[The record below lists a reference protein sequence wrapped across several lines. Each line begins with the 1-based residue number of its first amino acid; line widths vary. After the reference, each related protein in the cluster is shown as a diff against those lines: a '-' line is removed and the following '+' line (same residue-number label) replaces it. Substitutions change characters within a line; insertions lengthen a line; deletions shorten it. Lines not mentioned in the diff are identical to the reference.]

1 MFLATPPPPGGAE
14 FVRRRHTVGVFDAD
28 RLRRIVPWVLRAGW
42 VAVLLVGGTA
52 IDGAL
57 ADTSDGPGAAVR
69 WLALAG
75 WVVGVAAMAVP
86 AATTLTAT
94 RLVVPLA
101 VPVAVTA
108 WVAGADAVDGAA
120 FLGAAMI
127 TSVVAGSSAL
137 GRGFVQ
143 ASAYGDEDRHLL
155 RPPIAYLAVAVLA
168 WLLWAAAVTSA
179 AVLTAQGEPVWALV
193 VGAFAAAGTVLLF
206 PRWHRLTRRWI
217 VLVPVGIVVHDHVVL
232 AETLMLRRQEIARL
246 GLAPAGTDAADFTG
260 PTSGHAIEIRTAEP
274 VTAIVSLVPGTP
286 SGTAIH
292 LTGCLVAPTRPG
304 QVLAAAAAR
313 RFPVGAVD

>member
-1 MFLATPPPPGGAE
+1 M
-14 FVRRRHTVGVFDAD
+14 
-28 RLRRIVPWVLRAGW
+28 LRAGW
-42 VAVLLVGGTA
+42 VAVLLLGGPA

-57 ADTSDGPGAAVR
+57 ADTGDGPATAVR

-94 RLVVPLA
+94 RLLVPLT
-101 VPVAVTA
+101 VPAAAIT
-108 WVAGADAVDGAA
+108 WIAGADAVDAAA
-120 FLGAAMI
+120 FLGGGVL
-127 TSVVAGSSAL
+127 TSIVAGSSAL

-155 RPPIAYLAVAVLA
+155 RPPLAYLVVATLA
-168 WLLWAAAVTSA
+168 WLLWAAAVMVT
-179 AVLTAQGEPVWALV
+179 AVLTSRGETIWALV
-193 VGAFAAAGTVLLF
+193 VGAAVVASGVVLF
-206 PRWHRLTRRWI
+206 PRWHRLSRRWI
-217 VLVPVGIVVHDHVVL
+217 VLVPVGIVIHDHVVL

-260 PTSGHAIEIRTAEP
+260 PTSGHAVEIRMAES

-313 RFPVGAVD
+313 RFPVGAID

>member
-1 MFLATPPPPGGAE
+1 M
-14 FVRRRHTVGVFDAD
+14 
-28 RLRRIVPWVLRAGW
+28 PWVLRAGW
-42 VAVLLVGGTA
+42 VAVLLLGGAA

-57 ADTSDGPGAAVR
+57 VDTADGPAAATR

-101 VPVAVTA
+101 VPAAAVT
-108 WVAGADAVDGAA
+108 WIAGADAVDGAA
-120 FLGAAMI
+120 FLGVGVVTA
-127 TSVVAGSSAL
+127 VVAGSSAL

-155 RPPIAYLAVAVLA
+155 RPPVAYLMVATLA
-168 WLLWAAAVTSA
+168 WMLWSAAAI
-179 AVLTAQGEPVWALV
+179 LTAVMAARSELVWALV
-193 VGAFAAAGTVLLF
+193 LGAVVVAGGVLLF

-217 VLVPVGIVVHDHVVL
+217 VLVPAGIVIHDHVVL
-232 AETLMLRRQEIARL
+232 AETLMLRRQEIDRL

-260 PTSGHAIEIRTAEP
+260 PTSGHAVEIRMAES

-286 SGTAIH
+286 SGSAIH

-313 RFPVGAVD
+313 RFPVGAID